1 MPRRPNDVG
10 TSAVSDRAKRA
21 SMALDEL
28 VWSLQGIKLDHL
40 RDAANVLREVVS
52 QSTPTSAV
60 ARGYQSV
67 DPNKHFLIG
76 VLPRLFQDR
85 ALFPQNEDIV
95 DFAATALE
103 LPMNRAEKRSRY
115 EIIGKVVCETDQLDE
130 RRLTTLVTALER
142 LVGDKARIAAM
153 AEKKRAGNFSW
164 NETIQELL
172 KS

>member
-1 MPRRPNDVG
+1 MPKRPNDVG
-10 TSAVSDRAKRA
+10 ASAFSDRAKRA

-28 VWSLQGIKLDHL
+28 VCSLQGIKLDQL
-40 RDAANVLREVVS
+40 KDAANALRETVGHS
-52 QSTPTSAV
+52 APTSAV

-76 VLPRLFQDR
+76 VLPSLFQDR
-85 ALFPQNEDIV
+85 DLFPQNEDIV

-142 LVGDKARIAAM
+142 LVGDKTRIAAM
-153 AEKKRAGNFSW
+153 AEKKKSGHFSW
-164 NETIQELL
+164 NETIQELI